1 MLLKKVQEKNESENS
16 TDFIYKVRGQLF
28 SLKIVKPS
36 HNEAKK

>member
-1 MLLKKVQEKNESENS
+1 MCLQKAQGNNESENS
-16 TDFIYKVRGQLF
+16 TDFIYKVRGKLF